1 MNKSRHVR
9 LLFLGVSMILKDKVK
24 VFLIH
29 LSVSVFIA
37 LICLA
42 IIYFIWYPQPL
53 YKATGITKIFL
64 LMVGID
70 IILGPLLTLIV
81 YKKGK
86 KSLKFDL
93 AIIILIQISALI
105 YGIYKVSEG
114 RPIWIVYNV
123 DRFDLIRVNDIENIN
138 SSNKKSKYNKLSL
151 FGPQYVNS
159 QIPLNDIQVRNQVL
173 FDELEKGIS
182 PSQRVELYRSLETA
196 KLKMQE
202 KAQALD
208 SLKTFNE
215 AIEVKKVI
223 ELYPQADAWLPLKAN
238 AVDMV
243 VLINKEKGEVVKI
256 VDLRPWK

>member
-1 MNKSRHVR
+1 MN
-9 LLFLGVSMILKDKVK
+9 LIDKIK

-29 LSVSVFIA
+29 LSISF
-37 LICLA
+37 LITLGCLA
-42 IIYFIWYPQPL
+42 IIYFIWYPEPL

-64 LMVGID
+64 LMVGVD
-70 IILGPLLTLIV
+70 IVLGPLLTFIV

-93 AIIILIQISALI
+93 AVIVLIQLSALI
-105 YGIYKVSEG
+105 YGVYKVSEG

-138 SSNKKSKYNKLSL
+138 SSNKNSQYNKLSL
-151 FGPQYVNS
+151 LGPQYVNS
-159 QIPLNDIQVRNQVL
+159 QIPLYDIKVRNQIL

-182 PSQRVELYRSLETA
+182 PSQRVELYKPLETA

-202 KAQALD
+202 KAKPIKDLNE
-208 SLKTFNE
+208 FNNRNLVE
-215 AIEVKKVI
+215 SVI
-223 ELYPQADAWLPLKAN
+223 EKYPQATAWLPLKAN

>member
-1 MNKSRHVR
+1 M
-9 LLFLGVSMILKDKVK
+9 LLKDKIK
-24 VFLIH
+24 AFLVH
-29 LSVSVFIA
+29 LIVSIFIA
-37 LICLA
+37 LTCLA
-42 IIYFIWYPQPL
+42 IIYFIWYPEPL

-70 IILGPLLTLIV
+70 IILGPLLTLII
-81 YKKGK
+81 YKKDK

-105 YGIYKVSEG
+105 YGVYKVSEG
-114 RPIWIVYNV
+114 RPIWIVYNI

-138 SSNKKSKYNKLSL
+138 SSNKDSDYNKFSL
-151 FGPQYVNS
+151 FGPQYVNA
-159 QIPLNDIQVRNQVL
+159 QIPLDDIKARNQIL
-173 FDELEKGIS
+173 FDELEKGVS
-182 PSQRVELYRSLETA
+182 PSQRVELYRPLETA

-208 SLKTFNE
+208 GLKAFNE
-215 AIEVKKVI
+215 AIKVKKVI
-223 ELYPQADAWLPLKAN
+223 ELYPQADAWLPLRAN